1 MRVCTHYGRYPPST
15 RDLLSFLFA
24 VPCVTPSR
32 LRYDAFMQAYSHVS
46 ENLNTIYKVNKK
58 AKVSLA
64 LPERTDLRVVGSHAK
79 F

>member
-1 MRVCTHYGRYPPST
+1 
-15 RDLLSFLFA
+15 
-24 VPCVTPSR
+24 
-32 LRYDAFMQAYSHVS
+32 MQAYSHVS